1 MDRERRGER
10 GRGIGQI
17 FAYLLGMTPPKRSR
31 KPAIS
36 KEERLR
42 ALIASFSMEG
52 IKLSMEE
59 AMALLRKVQLGPGK
73 RNG

>member
-1 MDRERRGER
+1 
-10 GRGIGQI
+10 
-17 FAYLLGMTPPKRSR
+17 MTPPKRTR

-42 ALIASFSMEG
+42 ALIASFSIEG

-59 AMALLRKVQLGPGK
+59 ALALLKKVELSPGT

>member
-1 MDRERRGER
+1 
-10 GRGIGQI
+10 
-17 FAYLLGMTPPKRSR
+17 MTAPKRSR

-42 ALIASFSMEG
+42 ALIASFSIEG

-59 AMALLRKVQLGPGK
+59 AMALLKKVELSPGT

>member
-1 MDRERRGER
+1 
-10 GRGIGQI
+10 
-17 FAYLLGMTPPKRSR
+17 MTPPKHTR

-42 ALIASFSMEG
+42 ALIASFSVEG

-59 AMALLRKVQLGPGK
+59 AMALLKKVELSPGK
-73 RNG
+73 LDG

>member
-1 MDRERRGER
+1 
-10 GRGIGQI
+10 
-17 FAYLLGMTPPKRSR
+17 MTPPKRTR
-31 KPAIS
+31 KPAVS

-42 ALIASFSMEG
+42 ALIASFSIEG

-59 AMALLRKVQLGPGK
+59 AMALLKMLHPASSGKVELSPGT

>member
-1 MDRERRGER
+1 
-10 GRGIGQI
+10 
-17 FAYLLGMTPPKRSR
+17 MTPPKRSR

-42 ALIASFSMEG
+42 ALIASFSIEG
-52 IKLSMEE
+52 IKLSMDE
-59 AMALLRKVQLGPGK
+59 ALVLLKKVELSPGT

>member
-1 MDRERRGER
+1 
-10 GRGIGQI
+10 
-17 FAYLLGMTPPKRSR
+17 MTPPKRTR

-42 ALIASFSMEG
+42 ALIASFSIEG
-52 IKLSMEE
+52 IKLTMEE
-59 AMALLRKVQLGPGK
+59 ALAILKKVELCPGTCLPDRQA

>member
-1 MDRERRGER
+1 
-10 GRGIGQI
+10 
-17 FAYLLGMTPPKRSR
+17 MTPSKRSR
-31 KPAIS
+31 KPAIT

-42 ALIASFSMEG
+42 SLIASFSIEG

-59 AMALLRKVQLGPGK
+59 AMELLKKVELSSGT

>member
-1 MDRERRGER
+1 
-10 GRGIGQI
+10 
-17 FAYLLGMTPPKRSR
+17 MTAKKRTR
-31 KPAIS
+31 KPAVS

-42 ALIASFSMEG
+42 ALIASFSIEG

-59 AMALLRKVQLGPGK
+59 ALALLKKVELSQGTCLPARQA